1 MLPTPVVTDGPPL
14 KTEIVDSTT
23 SLDVDLAS
31 SSIMKIKDAFASAI
45 QPIVASINSLK
56 SATLEALAPDPE
68 AGVDRGKDLIDLK
81 NPGEGADKE
90 KLDVKGGFGLG
101 AFKAIIIGALG
112 LLALKFK
119 DELQTLI
126 NVIKFPKILA
136 GLSKVAA
143 VFTLGFVNILGTI
156 KKLKLV
162 AGLGGAGPVSRF
174 LSFFGKFTTQVGKFG
189 SILGNTFKFLGPVM
203 RVFSKLALPLTVI
216 FSLIDAVKGF
226 IEGYK
231 DGGII
236 DGVLT
241 AIGSVLGGLV
251 GLPLDFVKNTFA
263 FLLEK
268 LGFEQI
274 AEIMKDF
281 SFRDAIKNIFG
292 GIVQFFQKIPKLVEK
307 GLRALP
313 GGNFIADKIFGKD
326 KDNEIAKREQIQKDA
341 QETIDKEKGRQQELD
356 VLEEAVDKTD
366 PRRGTGRKK
375 RRKRQIQGSKAAS
388 ERRQVAAEDE
398 QFEAA
403 RENVA
408 LKKGAGKMSLKK
420 VAVAIASGKITS
432 VEQAEEAIGRK
443 FTPKEKDIL
452 TSQLQS
458 ERTISGDLETLESE
472 QDIVADVMEKPRRK
486 RSRFKKA
493 RQAGFAIDVVK
504 TKVGAALDAPG
515 TTTATIEQG
524 KLVEGKALDT
534 AGDPKGPAFV
544 SAPSDNSSTDN
555 STTNNNN
562 NVTNNNYGGGGGSMD
577 TENKDG
583 SLFSATKYASI

>member
-1 MLPTPVVTDGPPL
+1 MLPTPVINANEPL
-14 KTEIVDSTT
+14 MVDIEKGSITEIKNIFISALTPLITAVKT
-23 SLDVDLAS
+23 LKNEVVE
-31 SSIMKIKDAFASAI
+31 AF
-45 QPIVASINSLK
+45 
-56 SATLEALAPDPE
+56 APDPE
-68 AGVDRGKDLIDLK
+68 ARTDRGKDLQKTEGL
-81 NPGEGADKE
+81 GEGKDKPE
-90 KLDVKGGFGLG
+90 FDIKGGGFGLL
-101 AFKAIIIGALG
+101 AFKGIIVGALG

-126 NVIKFPKILA
+126 NTIKFPQILA
-136 GLSKVAA
+136 GLSKVAT
-143 VFTLGFVNILGTI
+143 VFTLGFVNILSTI

-174 LSFFGKFTTQVGKFG
+174 LAFFGKFTTQVGKFG
-189 SILGNTFKFLGPVM
+189 SILANTFKFLGPVLK
-203 RVFSKLALPLTVI
+203 VFSKLALPLTVI

-268 LGFEQI
+268 LGFEQV
-274 AEIMKDF
+274 AEAMKDF
-281 SFRDAIKNIFG
+281 SFRDAIKNVFG
-292 GIVQFFQKIPKLVEK
+292 GIVNFFAAIPRFVEK
-307 GLRALP
+307 GLRAL
-313 GGNFIADKIFGKD
+313 GKAGNFIADKIFGKD

-356 VLEEAVDKTD
+356 VIEEAVDKSERQKMS
-366 PRRGTGRKK
+366 PGRQR
-375 RRKRQIQGSKAAS
+375 RRKRQIQQTKAAS

-408 LKKGAGKMSLKK
+408 LKKGAGKMPLEK
-420 VAVAIASGKITS
+420 VAFAIASGQITS

-452 TSQLQS
+452 KSQLQS

-493 RQAGFAIDVVK
+493 REAKFAIDVVK

-515 TTTATIEQG
+515 TTQATIEQG
-524 KLVEGKALDT
+524 KLVEGKTLDEV
-534 AGDPKGPAFV
+534 GDPKAQFGV
-544 SAPSDNSSTDN
+544 NAPQDN
-555 STTNNNN
+555 STTDNSQTTTNN
-562 NVTNNNYGGGGGSMD
+562 NVTHNNYGGG
-577 TENKDG
+577 DG
-583 SLFSATKYASI
+583 PMNTSNPDGTLFGATKYATADL